1 LCNGSANASVTRK
14 DHSALAKAR
23 GPATMPT
30 AKVDRSSAGAVCRAA
45 VLIAMAV
52 ATQGATPPFAGL
64 RSDLVATQRAYTA
77 AQSRVAAEHG
87 PDIALLFSA
96 RLNDDEKAL
105 ERAEQIPPG
114 ITAADWDETLRTP
127 ISLDLSAVHQML
139 DRRYQTI
146 SKQPGLREVFVK
158 SSVDGTMQ
166 SAALYVP
173 AGPDKPRPLV
183 ILLHGHDQSEA
194 QILGPPFFRRLAD
207 STGSIVL
214 APYARAQYFYAEP
227 GATDVY
233 DALRAARDA
242 LPVDPRHVYLVG
254 YSMGGYSLFRI
265 GPRSGAPW
273 TAVMC
278 ISGAILNNDVMRTVL
293 DAWRQ
298 VPVYVV
304 TGAHDDVVPT
314 KDAEATA
321 LALHQNGLPVSF
333 YREPSGTHSIHTLIP
348 SLSAA
353 WHDMHDGIVRGMGLM
368 SDAPNHL
375 PYSAPKSI

>member
-1 LCNGSANASVTRK
+1 
-14 DHSALAKAR
+14 
-23 GPATMPT
+23 M
-30 AKVDRSSAGAVCRAA
+30 AA
-45 VLIAMAV
+45 
-52 ATQGATPPFAGL
+52 ATQGATSPFARL
-64 RSDLVATQRAYTA
+64 RSDLVATQRDYTA

-96 RLNDDEKAL
+96 RLNDDERAL
-105 ERAEQIPPG
+105 ERAEQVPSG
-114 ITAADWDETLRTP
+114 FTAADWDETLRTA

-146 SKQPGLREVFVK
+146 SKQPGLHEVFVN

-207 STGSIVL
+207 RTGSIVV
-214 APYARAQYFYAEP
+214 APYARAHYFYAEP

-254 YSMGGYSLFRI
+254 YSMGGFSLFRL

-278 ISGAILNNDVMRTVL
+278 ISGSVLNDEMRTVL
-293 DAWRQ
+293 DAWREM
-298 VPVYVV
+298 PVYVV
-304 TGAHDDVVPT
+304 TGARDDVVPT
-314 KDAEATA
+314 KDGEATA

-333 YREPSGTHSIHTLIP
+333 YQEPSGTHSIHTLIP

-353 WHDMHDGIVRGMGLM
+353 WHDMHGGIVRGVGLTA
-368 SDAPNHL
+368 DAPNRL
-375 PYSAPKSI
+375 PYSAPEKLNRP